1 MRAMTVKPGKEG
13 SAAVTDLG
21 APAGEG
27 DVVVDGISVGIC
39 GTDIEIA
46 AGRYGT
52 APPGATRLV
61 LGHESLG
68 RVASAPP
75 SSGLA
80 AGDLVV
86 GIVRRPDPVPCGPC
100 AAGAWD
106 MCLNGKYT
114 ERGIKQLDGYGAE
127 QWQVEPEFAV
137 KVSAALGDAAVLV
150 EPTSVVAKAWD
161 HVERIIARAPLAPRR
176 ALVTGAGPVGLLAA
190 LLAVQRELEV
200 HVLDRVVDGPK
211 PDLVADLG
219 ARYHTGDVTDV
230 PEPDVVIECTGAPS
244 VVLDVVGHTTPA
256 GVVCLTGVSSG
267 GRTVSVD
274 VGAANRELV
283 LENDVIFGSVN
294 ANRSHYEAAAEAL
307 AAADARW
314 LAGILTRRVPL
325 HSWIDGLERRP
336 DDVKVTVDLRQP
348 SVQTMIA
355 EGRRS

>member
-1 MRAMTVKPGKEG
+1 MRAMTVEPGKEG
-13 SAAVTDLG
+13 SAAVSDVDG
-21 APAGEG
+21 PVGDG
-27 DVVVDGISVGIC
+27 DVIVDGIAVGIC

-46 AGRYGT
+46 SGRYGT
-52 APPGATRLV
+52 APPGASRLV
-61 LGHESLG
+61 LGHESFG

-75 SSGLA
+75 GSGLA

-86 GIVRRPDPVPCGPC
+86 GIVRRPDPIPCRPC

-106 MCLNGKYT
+106 MCLNGQYT

-127 QWQVEPEFAV
+127 QWRVEPAFAM
-137 KVSAALGDAAVLV
+137 KVSPGLGDAAVLV

-161 HVERIIARAPLAPRR
+161 HVDRIIARAPLVPRR

-190 LLAVQRELEV
+190 LLAAQRELEV

-211 PDLVADLG
+211 PDLVAELG
-219 ARYHTGDVTDV
+219 ATYHTGDVSDV
-230 PEPDVVIECTGAPS
+230 PEPDVVIECTGAPP
-244 VVLDVVGHTTPA
+244 VVLDVIGHTTPA

-274 VGAANRELV
+274 VGAANRQLV

-294 ANRSHYEAAAEAL
+294 ANRSHYEAAAAAL
-307 AAADARW
+307 TAADARW

-325 HSWIDGLERRP
+325 DSWIDALQRQP
-336 DDVKVTVDLRQP
+336 DDVKVTVDLRHDP
-348 SVQTMIA
+348 
-355 EGRRS
+355 